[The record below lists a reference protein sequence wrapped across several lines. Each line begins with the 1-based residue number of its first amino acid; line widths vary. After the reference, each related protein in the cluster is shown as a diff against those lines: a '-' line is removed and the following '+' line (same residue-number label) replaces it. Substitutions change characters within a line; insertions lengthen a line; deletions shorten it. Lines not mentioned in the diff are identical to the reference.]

1 MGFTCVVRQPA
12 HTYCGGAL
20 KKKMEKLWT
29 PLLYHET
36 MWHFK
41 RKERP
46 DRVHML
52 RHGIHILQLVL
63 IYDFLLKHDTRWN
76 KKKKHKRQR
85 ERERICVKWIWTSDA
100 WHDLDITLML
110 IVSDFPA
117 SLHEAS
123 LCSYIRRQLGSTLN
137 NEDFLGERSV
147 NWRDIIKLVITQ
159 TFSKG
164 MCSKLDTDAES

>member
-1 MGFTCVVRQPA
+1 
-12 HTYCGGAL
+12 
-20 KKKMEKLWT
+20 
-29 PLLYHET
+29 
-36 MWHFK
+36 
-41 RKERP
+41 
-46 DRVHML
+46 
-52 RHGIHILQLVL
+52 
-63 IYDFLLKHDTRWN
+63 
-76 KKKKHKRQR
+76 
-85 ERERICVKWIWTSDA
+85 
-100 WHDLDITLML
+100 ML